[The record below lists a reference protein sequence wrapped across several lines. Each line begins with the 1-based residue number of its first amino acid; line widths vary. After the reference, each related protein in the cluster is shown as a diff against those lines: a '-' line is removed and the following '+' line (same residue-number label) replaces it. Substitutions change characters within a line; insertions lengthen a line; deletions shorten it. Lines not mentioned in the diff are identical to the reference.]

1 MFGDPPAP
9 VRSALDLTLSS
20 ILRMP
25 LGEFTARLSPVDRS
39 LRVDCTRCRGTG
51 RARGRPCGACRG
63 ASQFHLPRGPRGV
76 RAMLELLAMDGLL
89 PVDAFGDPSVRTW
102 HCDDCL
108 RTRVRGVREIEFLPE
123 ECRMDV
129 RYLPPGERGTFPV
142 SCGTCADFDGAPT
155 SSEELVRWAALG
167 CWDIALAES
176 YARTLAP
183 EDFAGVAWR
192 VGYASELAVGII
204 LRGSSEADPP
214 SPADAFAAWQTYEE
228 EGPWPEECVAPPSVV
243 GARAE
248 AWRAAVEPFW
258 HALRGLRG
266 LGLVPEGV
274 EAGVVRLAVTR

>member
-1 MFGDPPAP
+1 
-9 VRSALDLTLSS
+9 
-20 ILRMP
+20 
-25 LGEFTARLSPVDRS
+25 
-39 LRVDCTRCRGTG
+39 
-51 RARGRPCGACRG
+51 
-63 ASQFHLPRGPRGV
+63 
-76 RAMLELLAMDGLL
+76 
-89 PVDAFGDPSVRTW
+89 
-102 HCDDCL
+102 
-108 RTRVRGVREIEFLPE
+108 
-123 ECRMDV
+123 MDV

-155 SSEELVRWAALG
+155 NSEELVRWAALG

-176 YARTLAP
+176 YARALAP

-214 SPADAFAAWQTYEE
+214 SPADAFAAWPTYEE

-258 HALRGLRG
+258 RALRGLRN
-266 LGLVPEGV
+266 LGVVPEGV
-274 EAGVVRLAVTR
+274 EAGAVRLAVTR